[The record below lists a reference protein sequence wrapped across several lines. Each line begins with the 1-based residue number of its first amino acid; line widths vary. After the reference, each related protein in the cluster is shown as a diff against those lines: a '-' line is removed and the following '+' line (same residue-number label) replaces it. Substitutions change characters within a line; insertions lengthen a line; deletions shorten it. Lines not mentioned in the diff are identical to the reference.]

1 MAQTDFV
8 DMLGALG
15 NIFDNLVRNRRA
27 EQDGIFDADGLI
39 AGYDTFVA
47 NGTPTYG
54 MPRRP
59 HMACLL
65 AATSSTALSKL
76 NFRRGAMSVT
86 ELVIAFYQAL
96 RLSPLDS
103 YRQAEV
109 DILLTQLESPYR
121 DRQILDIYRETDA
134 EKAIRT
140 IILIGPCDLAEY
152 IVALRASN
160 AHAAQLLTA
169 RSFRPLLTSS
179 LPGWEIRKELF
190 GARSKRDKAYLDT
203 DGLRRCYVDPLNGAA
218 LLAELTRVAQNIIAH
233 AWRALSKHRLWLT
246 RKALHDDLIHNH
258 DLDSN
263 SIEMVMAAAM
273 GMEPL
278 IFTDSPDE
286 TTNLREAAKVGV
298 AMQIDKIERLAIGE
312 QSLHDFVENVSEKV
326 IGFPIVDAAPALKRT
341 LPQTEAVR
349 TFGLTL
355 REHIDYAFAW
365 LYDEARIASDE
376 IRHIP
381 LYPGHA
387 FDIGEMSHGS
397 AMWYL
402 ATQWLANVGDDVSI
416 LFAKQARVSPAQR
429 PRKDDK
435 GNFIVDKLGVELP
448 DEINSVH
455 RPIKSD
461 EHLNRGKNMLET
473 GRFLRRSDVEA
484 GTACADARYD
494 FRFWLRSE
502 DALHKAL
509 EVQAKPMLSMSHGT
523 GLGTHVSRLPQN
535 ISIRQHGISSG
546 QKTKRITAAD
556 KQALHMLYAVAHDTM
571 LMPCGIGLSN
581 LHIVLRSYSQRLHE
595 AEVRDFIRKTP
606 GNFVWANR
614 PNTDS
619 CPIPAIFECHGKA
632 TSDTDSLM
640 FRESRR
646 LSLASV
652 IGSALYCFS
661 FGGKD
666 EPAEIWIIGAEEQ
679 QTRNYSRNDCGIVK
693 NFRQAAIDLAHFE
706 K

>member
-1 MAQTDFV
+1 MRQTDFLN
-8 DMLGALG
+8 MLGSHATT
-15 NIFDNLVRNRRA
+15 FENLLRNREA
-27 EQDGIFDADGLI
+27 EQDGKYDAPDLI

-47 NGTPTYG
+47 KGTQTYG
-54 MPRRP
+54 APRRP
-59 HMACLL
+59 HIACIL

-76 NFRRGAMSVT
+76 NFRPGPMSVI

-246 RKALHDDLIHNH
+246 RKALHDDLVHNH

-278 IFTDSPDE
+278 ILAESPDE
-286 TTNLREAAKVGV
+286 TTNLREAAKAGV
-298 AMQIDKIERLAIGE
+298 ATQIDKMEQLANGE
-312 QSLHDFVENVSEKV
+312 QSLHDFMEDVSEKV
-326 IGFPIVDAAPALKRT
+326 IGFPIVDAAPALKRI

-365 LYDEARIASDE
+365 LYDEARIASDD
-376 IRHIP
+376 IRHMP
-381 LYPGHA
+381 SYPGHS

-402 ATQWLANVGDDVSI
+402 ATQWLANVGDDVAI

-429 PRKDDK
+429 PHKNDK
-435 GNFIVDKLGVELP
+435 GNFIVDKLGEELP
-448 DEINSVH
+448 NKIISVH

-473 GRFLRRSDVEA
+473 GRFLRTSDVVA

-494 FRFWLRSE
+494 FRFWLQPE
-502 DALHKAL
+502 DAMHKAL
-509 EVQAKPMLSMSHGT
+509 KVQAEPMLATSHGA
-523 GLGTHVSRLPQN
+523 GLGRRLDRLPQN

-556 KQALHMLYAVAHDTM
+556 KQALNLLYAVAHDTM

-595 AEVRDFIRKTP
+595 AEFRDFIRKTP

-619 CPIPAIFECHGKA
+619 CPIPAIFKCNGKA

-652 IGSALYCFS
+652 IGSALYCLS

-693 NFRQAAIDLAHFE
+693 NFRQAAIDLAHF
-706 K
+706 KK